1 MKMEKNK
8 NKNNYRQHDEIEEM
22 ITRCGDEARNLT
34 QWENNFIESVNDD
47 WTNRGWLSDAQYEK
61 LEEIYMEKVD

>member
-1 MKMEKNK
+1 MKTDN
-8 NKNNYRQHDEIEEM
+8 DIEEM

-34 QWENNFIESVNDD
+34 RWENNFIEGINDD

-61 LEEIYMEKVD
+61 LEEIYTERID